1 MFANIPVLP
10 RLYELDNVR
19 PVTEDGQWPDEA
31 CAFCSE
37 AVVEKQC
44 NLIVTDHAYAIKGPD
59 EPTLCKL
66 EIFNNDQD
74 LASALVLRDM
84 AEWIET

>member
-19 PVTEDGQWPDEA
+19 PVTENGQWPDEVRE
-31 CAFCSE
+31 FCS
-37 AVVEKQC
+37 ATVVEKQC
-44 NLIVTDHAYAIKGPD
+44 NLIVTDQAYAIKAPD
-59 EPTLCKL
+59 EPARCKL
-66 EIFNNDQD
+66 EIFNNDKD
-74 LASALVLRDM
+74 LASALVVRGM